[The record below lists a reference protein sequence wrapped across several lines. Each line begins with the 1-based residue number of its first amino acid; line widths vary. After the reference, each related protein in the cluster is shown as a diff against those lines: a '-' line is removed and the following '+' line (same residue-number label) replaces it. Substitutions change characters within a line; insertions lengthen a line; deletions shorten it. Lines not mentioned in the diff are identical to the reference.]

1 MQPQKAEI
9 SRYKVAGSIPEVVY
23 LTQCPGTHTKCLCS
37 HHTCKYTKNKHM
49 ESGVAQQIEAAAGKP
64 ADPVQDMEPAHIV
77 AGENWFP

>member
-1 MQPQKAEI
+1 
-9 SRYKVAGSIPEVVY
+9 
-23 LTQCPGTHTKCLCS
+23 
-37 HHTCKYTKNKHM
+37 M